1 MTVILKIEILIQ
13 TFQANLFWGFL
24 KSCINIFSLFINL
37 SNLDL
42 IMALSNDKPLS
53 LCKCHLKTNEKQILD
68 SK

>member
-37 SNLDL
+37 SNLGL
-42 IMALSNDKPLS
+42 IMALLNDKPLL
-53 LCKCHLKTNEKQILD
+53 LCKCHLKIYEKQLFD